1 MFRNL
6 TNYSSH
12 QGENLTAIYIG
23 SINLTPSFRILSSLS
38 WCHTTLNFF
47 KLWSLKMKVT
57 NRAFSHNS
65 LNWPDHGMCVFVD
78 IGDDR
83 YTSISIKVLM
93 MNKYRCSKKYLQ
105 ICVNDCHTYVFS
117 YIFILMFS
125 FMSYMYWHLKH
136 CWAKCGRRNINFTL
150 GIKCQVEI
158 SHYHYHSNGVSS
170 PRPPSKHVPWIFVCL
185 LIDFIYNTLL
195 EIFE

>member
-1 MFRNL
+1 MLGRMLRMFRNL

-38 WCHTTLNFF
+38 WCHTTLIFF
-47 KLWSLKMKVT
+47 KFWSLKMKVT

-65 LNWPDHGMCVFVD
+65 LNWPDHGMCVFVG

-93 MNKYRCSKKYLQ
+93 MNKYRCSKSIFKFVLMIVTHMCFHIFSYW
-105 ICVNDCHTYVFS
+105 CFHSCHTC
-117 YIFILMFS
+117 IDI
-125 FMSYMYWHLKH
+125 W
-136 CWAKCGRRNINFTL
+136 NI
-150 GIKCQVEI
+150 VEQ
-158 SHYHYHSNGVSS
+158 NVGGE
-170 PRPPSKHVPWIFVCL
+170 
-185 LIDFIYNTLL
+185 T
-195 EIFE
+195 